1 MLLSHNLGL
10 RDFAEL
16 QFMRKMNQILEKTYI
31 VCYST
36 LVSQKSLS
44 KLFTVFSIQQ
54 TKNPQ
59 VILSLIIYNNFM
71 SLKDLFV
78 IIVIGELYI
87 QALE

>member
-1 MLLSHNLGL
+1 MVFSHYLGL

-16 QFMRKMNQILEKTYI
+16 QFMRKMNQILETYV
-31 VCYST
+31 VCYSN

-44 KLFTVFSIQQ
+44 KLVTVFSIQQ